1 MSKSFEP
8 LIKKNKNSL
17 LEKNVS
23 IKGTNEF
30 DRTPLRPIIT
40 PSKIDIPSE
49 QKIEQ
54 QSQEKSIPDNF
65 FKATKTAKLSPDVL
79 LRLNTL
85 KPFIEELEETD
96 KSTVNDMMQMLIE
109 CYVNTR
115 LTTRQ
120 REGYNQMYAHL
131 LSTQKVKLLINMPCI

>member
-40 PSKIDIPSE
+40 PS
-49 QKIEQ
+49 KIEQ

-131 LSTQKVKLLINMPCI
+131 FEHSKK

>member
-30 DRTPLRPIIT
+30 DRTPIRPIIT
-40 PSKIDIPSE
+40 PAK
-49 QKIEQ
+49 
-54 QSQEKSIPDNF
+54 KSIETEAKSEATGKEKTVPDNF
-65 FKATKTAKLSPDVL
+65 FKATKTAKLSSDVL

-85 KPFIEELEETD
+85 KPFIEDLEETD
-96 KSTVNDMMQMLIE
+96 KSTINDMMQMLIE

-120 REGYNQMYAHL
+120 REGYNQMYENLFDHA
-131 LSTQKVKLLINMPCI
+131 KK

>member
-30 DRTPLRPIIT
+30 DRTPIRSVIT
-40 PSKIDIPSE
+40 PTQKNIQPENKKESKSE
-49 QKIEQ
+49 K
-54 QSQEKSIPDNF
+54 KNLPDNF

-85 KPFIEELEETD
+85 KPFIEDLEETD

-120 REGYNQMYAHL
+120 REGYNQMYEHL
-131 LSTQKVKLLINMPCI
+131 FEHVKK

>member
-40 PSKIDIPSE
+40 PSKIDIPPE
-49 QKIEQ
+49 KKIEQ
-54 QSQEKSIPDNF
+54 PQEKSIPDNF

-120 REGYNQMYAHL
+120 REGYNQMYANLFEH
-131 LSTQKVKLLINMPCI
+131 SKK

>member
-54 QSQEKSIPDNF
+54 QSREKSIPDNF

-131 LSTQKVKLLINMPCI
+131 FEHSKK

>member
-1 MSKSFEP
+1 MSKNFEP

-23 IKGTNEF
+23 IKGTHEF
-30 DRTPLRPIIT
+30 DRTPIRPIIT
-40 PSKIDIPSE
+40 PAK
-49 QKIEQ
+49 
-54 QSQEKSIPDNF
+54 KSIETEAKNEADQKKKTVPDNF

-85 KPFIEELEETD
+85 KPFIEDLEETE
-96 KSTVNDMMQMLIE
+96 KSTINDMMQMLIE

-120 REGYNQMYAHL
+120 REGYNQMYENLFNHA
-131 LSTQKVKLLINMPCI
+131 KK

>member
-8 LIKKNKNSL
+8 LIKKHKNSL

-30 DRTPLRPIIT
+30 DRTPIKKNIQPET
-40 PSKIDIPSE
+40 ENETQSK
-49 QKIEQ
+49 
-54 QSQEKSIPDNF
+54 EKNMPDNF

-85 KPFIEELEETD
+85 KPFIEDLEEID
-96 KSTVNDMMQMLIE
+96 KSTINDMMQMLIE

-131 LSTQKVKLLINMPCI
+131 FEHSKK